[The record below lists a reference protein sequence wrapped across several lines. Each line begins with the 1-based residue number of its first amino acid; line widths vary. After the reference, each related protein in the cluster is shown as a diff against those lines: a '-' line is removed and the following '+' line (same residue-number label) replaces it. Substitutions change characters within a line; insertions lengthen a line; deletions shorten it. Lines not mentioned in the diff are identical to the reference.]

1 MASTAELVKI
11 GRMSMAATQSPNAPG
26 GSPGAA
32 PTTLFFATAIT
43 LCTLGLFAPI
53 LAAFGVLS
61 GTPQQY
67 MAGAPLA
74 ALSPTIAAVI
84 ATWREGGW
92 TAVRALLRGLRA
104 WRASPIWYALALALP
119 TLVFTAGRAVY
130 ALVPGNEGGPWLYP
144 PERPEHFAAL
154 IVIPLGEEIGW
165 RGYALPRLM
174 ARHGAPLATAI
185 LCLLWALWH
194 VPMFIS
200 TGYTWSQVLICAGF
214 IMAGNP
220 LFTWL
225 YRRAGGSL
233 LLAVLLHFGV
243 HLDAM
248 THALPASATPVY
260 IATAAYVVFSLA
272 LFAFDRRAF
281 EGRSPEAPGTRSA
294 LG

>member
-1 MASTAELVKI
+1 MTASAELAKI
-11 GRMSMAATQSPNAPG
+11 GRMSMAPAPDAPG
-26 GSPGAA
+26 VSR
-32 PTTLFFATAIT
+32 TTLFFAIALT
-43 LCTLGLFAPI
+43 LCTLALLAPT

-61 GTPQQY
+61 GPPQRY
-67 MAGAPLA
+67 LAGAPLA

-84 ATWREGGW
+84 AAWREGGRV
-92 TAVRALLRGLRA
+92 AVRALFRGLRA
-104 WRASPIWYALALALP
+104 WRASPIWYVLALALP

-130 ALVPGNEGGPWLYP
+130 AFVPGNEGGPWFYP

-165 RGYALPRLM
+165 RGYALPRLI
-174 ARHGAPLATAI
+174 ARHGAPLATAM
-185 LCLLWALWH
+185 LSLLWALWH

-200 TGYTWSQVLICAGF
+200 TANTSSQVLICFGF
-214 IMAGNP
+214 IMVGNP

-272 LFAFDRRAF
+272 LFALDRRAF
-281 EGRSPEAPGTRSA
+281 EGRSPEAPGTRPA
-294 LG
+294 LV

>member
-1 MASTAELVKI
+1 MTAIPELAKI
-11 GRMSMAATQSPNAPG
+11 QRMSIVAGPAPEAPG
-26 GSPGAA
+26 VSREAS
-32 PTTLFFATAIT
+32 PTTLFFALALT
-43 LCTLGLFAPI
+43 LCTLGLVAPM
-53 LAAFGVLS
+53 LAALGALS
-61 GTPQQY
+61 GSPQQY

-74 ALSPTIAAVI
+74 ALSPMIAAVI
-84 ATWREGGW
+84 ATRREGGW
-92 TAVRALLRGLRA
+92 SAVRALFRGLRA
-104 WRASPIWYALALALP
+104 WRTSPIWYLLALALP
-119 TLVFTAGRAVY
+119 TIVFTAGRAVY
-130 ALVPGNEGGPWLYP
+130 AWVPGNEGGPWFYP

-174 ARHGAPLATAI
+174 ARHGAPLATAM
-185 LCLLWALWH
+185 LSLLWALWH

-200 TGYTWSQVLICAGF
+200 SGYTSSQVLICVGF

-248 THALPASATPVY
+248 THALPATATPVS
-260 IATAAYVVFSLA
+260 IATVAYAVFSLA
-272 LFAFDRRAF
+272 LFVLDRRAF
-281 EGRSPEAPGTRSA
+281 QGRSPEAPGTRPA
-294 LG
+294 LV

>member
-1 MASTAELVKI
+1 MTASADLAKI
-11 GRMSMAATQSPNAPG
+11 GRMPSAAAHPPRAP
-26 GSPGAA
+26 AA
-32 PTTLFFATAIT
+32 SPTTLFFAIALT
-43 LCTLGLFAPI
+43 LCTLALLAPT

-61 GTPQQY
+61 GTPERY

-84 ATWREGGW
+84 AAWRQGGRA
-92 TAVRALLRGLRA
+92 AVRALLSGLRA

-130 ALVPGNEGGPWLYP
+130 ALVPGNEGGPWFYP

-154 IVIPLGEEIGW
+154 VVIPLGEEIGW
-165 RGYALPRLM
+165 RGYALPRLV

-185 LCLLWALWH
+185 LSLLWALWH

-200 TGYTWSQVLICAGF
+200 SGYTSSQVLICVGF

-233 LLAVLLHFGV
+233 LLAVLLHFGA
-243 HLDAM
+243 HFDAM
-248 THALPASATPVY
+248 THALPASATPVS
-260 IATAAYVVFSLA
+260 IATAAYVVVSLA
-272 LFAFDRRAF
+272 LFAADRRAF
-281 EGRSPEAPGTRSA
+281 EGRSPEAPGTRPA
-294 LG
+294 LV